1 MLEPAEKLIAEYR
14 MLPPGTRVLCA
25 LSGGADS
32 VCLMHLL
39 YRLRR
44 RLDIQVA
51 AAHYNHCLRGAESD
65 RDEQFVREFVSQCC
79 GPDRHPGPLG
89 VAQPLPE
96 VELTVGR
103 GDVAAQA
110 ARTGQG
116 IEETARQMRYD
127 FLQQAAR
134 ELDCTV
140 IATAHNADDN
150 AETVL
155 LHLMRGTGLRGLGG
169 IPPARDNIVRPLLT
183 TTRQEIEDYLRTQ
196 GLPWVEDSTNRSD
209 QYLRNRVRHQVI
221 PALRQAAP
229 GFDRRLIGFS
239 SAVRSDEA
247 YLEQLAEQALVGL
260 RQKDGRLTCPAA
272 AVAGQADP
280 IALRCTRLLMTRARN
295 GDSRCT
301 AAHLRALVGL
311 CRSDDPSARIDLPG
325 GLLVRREY
333 GLLVLE
339 KSPPAPPG
347 TAEAA
352 LSLPGE
358 TDWGGWR
365 IACTR
370 ETYAGQPCGPR
381 DFWLDGGLT
390 ALTVRPRRTGDTL
403 APPGRHEKSLK
414 RWFIDEKVPAHRRE
428 QIPVLAAGRA
438 AAAVCGLGPDR
449 RHVPGAGAPA
459 WHITLTERQ
468 SPSPS
473 GAGENKSHTRK

>member
-1 MLEPAEKLIAEYR
+1 MLEPAEKLIAEYK
-14 MLPPGTRVLCA
+14 MLPPGTKVLCA
-25 LSGGADS
+25 LSGGSDS
-32 VCLMHLL
+32 VCLLHLL

-44 RLDIQVA
+44 RLDIRVA

-65 RDEQFVREFVSQCC
+65 RDEGFVREFVAQCC
-79 GPDRHPGPLG
+79 GPDRSPGPLG

-103 GDVAAQA
+103 GDVAARA
-110 ARTGQG
+110 AQTKQG

-169 IPPARDNIVRPLLT
+169 IPPVRDNIVRPLLT
-183 TTRQEIEDYLRTQ
+183 TTREEIEAYLRAQ

-209 QYLRNRVRHQVI
+209 RYLRNRVRHQVI
-221 PALRQAAP
+221 PVLRRAAP
-229 GFDRRLIGFS
+229 DFDRRLIEC
-239 SAVRSDEA
+239 SAAIRKDES
-247 YLEQLAEQALVGL
+247 YLEQLAGQAVSGALEES
-260 RQKDGRLTCPAA
+260 GRLTLSAA
-272 AVAGQADP
+272 AVGRQADP
-280 IALRCTRLLMTRARN
+280 IALRCARLLMTRARN

-325 GLLVRREY
+325 ELTARREY
-333 GLLVLE
+333 DLLVLE
-339 KSPPAPPG
+339 QKPPSPPDTG
-347 TAEAA
+347 EIA
-352 LSLPGE
+352 LPLPGE
-358 TDWGGWR
+358 TDWGGWH
-365 IACTR
+365 IVCTR
-370 ETYAGQPCGPR
+370 AAYAGQPCGPR

-449 RHVPGAGAPA
+449 RHIPAAGSTA
-459 WHITLTERQ
+459 WHVILTERQ

>member
-25 LSGGADS
+25 LSGGSDS
-32 VCLMHLL
+32 VCLLHLL

-44 RLDIQVA
+44 RLDIRVA

-65 RDEQFVREFVSQCC
+65 RDEGFVREFVAQCC
-79 GPDRHPGPLG
+79 GPDRSPGPLG

-103 GDVAAQA
+103 GDVAARA
-110 ARTGQG
+110 AQTKQG

-169 IPPARDNIVRPLLT
+169 IPPVRDNIVRPLLT
-183 TTRQEIEDYLRTQ
+183 TTREEIEAYLRAQ

-209 QYLRNRVRHQVI
+209 RYLRNRVRHQVI
-221 PALRQAAP
+221 PVLRRAAP
-229 GFDRRLIGFS
+229 DFDRRLIEC
-239 SAVRSDEA
+239 SAAIRKDES
-247 YLEQLAEQALVGL
+247 YLEQLAGQAVSGALEES
-260 RQKDGRLTCPAA
+260 GRLTLSAA
-272 AVAGQADP
+272 AVGRQADP
-280 IALRCTRLLMTRARN
+280 IALRCARLLMTRARN

-325 GLLVRREY
+325 DLTARREY
-333 GLLVLE
+333 DLLVLDQ
-339 KSPPAPPG
+339 KPPSPLDTG
-347 TAEAA
+347 EIA
-352 LSLPGE
+352 LPLPGE

-370 ETYAGQPCGPR
+370 ETYTGQPCGPR

-473 GAGENKSHTRK
+473 GAGDNKSHTRK

>member
-1 MLEPAEKLIAEYR
+1 MLEPAEKLIAEYN
-14 MLPPGTRVLCA
+14 MLPPGTKVLCA

-32 VCLMHLL
+32 VCLLHLL

-44 RLDIQVA
+44 LLDIRVA

-65 RDEQFVREFVSQCC
+65 RDEQFVRELVAQCC
-79 GPDRHPGPLG
+79 GPDRSPGPLG
-89 VAQPLPE
+89 VGQPLPG

-103 GDVAAQA
+103 GDVAARA
-110 ARTGQG
+110 VRTRQG

-127 FLQQAAR
+127 FLQRAAR
-134 ELDCTV
+134 ELGCTV

-155 LHLMRGTGLRGLGG
+155 LHLMRGAGLRGLGG
-169 IPPARDNIVRPLLT
+169 IPPVRDNIVRPLLT
-183 TTRQEIEDYLRTQ
+183 TTRGEIEDYLRTQ

-209 QYLRNRVRHQVI
+209 RYLRNRVRHQVI

-229 GFDRRLIGFS
+229 GFDRRLIEC
-239 SAVRSDEA
+239 SAAIRSDEIC
-247 YLEQLAEQALVGL
+247 LEQLA
-260 RQKDGRLTCPAA
+260 QKAISGAAEKGGRLTVSAA

-280 IALRCTRLLMTRARN
+280 IALRCARLLMTRARG

-325 GLLVRREY
+325 ELTARREY

-339 KSPPAPPG
+339 QKPSAPPDTG
-347 TAEAA
+347 ETA
-352 LSLPGE
+352 LPLPGK
-358 TDWGGWR
+358 TDWGGWHM
-365 IACTR
+365 ACTR
-370 ETYAGQPCGPR
+370 EIYAGQLCGPL

-428 QIPVLAAGRA
+428 QIPVLAAGKA
-438 AAAVCGLGPDR
+438 AAAAGGLGPDR
-449 RHVPGAGAPA
+449 RYVPAEGSAA
-459 WHITLTERQ
+459 WHIILSERQ
-468 SPSPS
+468 PTSPS
-473 GAGENKSHTRK
+473 GTGENTSHT

>member
-1 MLEPAEKLIAEYR
+1 MLEPAEKLIAEYK
-14 MLPPGTRVLCA
+14 MLPPGTKVLCA
-25 LSGGADS
+25 LSGGSDS
-32 VCLMHLL
+32 VCLLHLL

-44 RLDIQVA
+44 RLDIRVA

-65 RDEQFVREFVSQCC
+65 RDEGFVREFVAQCC
-79 GPDRHPGPLG
+79 GPDRSPGPLG

-103 GDVAAQA
+103 GDVAARA
-110 ARTGQG
+110 AQTKQG

-169 IPPARDNIVRPLLT
+169 IPPVRDNIVRPLLT
-183 TTRQEIEDYLRTQ
+183 TTREEIEAYLRAQ

-209 QYLRNRVRHQVI
+209 RYLRNRVRHQVI
-221 PALRQAAP
+221 PVLRRAAP
-229 GFDRRLIGFS
+229 DFDRRLIEC
-239 SAVRSDEA
+239 SAAIRKDES
-247 YLEQLAEQALVGL
+247 YLEQLAGQAVSGALEES
-260 RQKDGRLTCPAA
+260 GRLTLSAA
-272 AVAGQADP
+272 AVGRQADP
-280 IALRCTRLLMTRARN
+280 IALRCARLLMTRARN

-325 GLLVRREY
+325 ELTARREY
-333 GLLVLE
+333 DLLVLE
-339 KSPPAPPG
+339 QKPPSPLDTG
-347 TAEAA
+347 EIA
-352 LSLPGE
+352 LPLPGE
-358 TDWGGWR
+358 TDWGGWH

-370 ETYAGQPCGPR
+370 ETYAGQPFAPR

-428 QIPVLAAGRA
+428 QTPVLAAGRV

-449 RHVPGAGAPA
+449 RHIPAAGSAA
-459 WHITLTERQ
+459 WHVILTERQ